1 MASASDTES
10 RPADLREQALAALLN
25 SAAGDPRRL
34 LAMHP
39 SADRLRNLLAAA
51 PASLTR
57 VIAAELGTLRGSA
70 ANIVRADVPCRG
82 ALEYYL
88 ARRQIAAR
96 PEPRPAVTA
105 TLPTV
110 PRTAPKGNAS

>member
-10 RPADLREQALAALLN
+10 RSADLREQALAALLT

-34 LAMHP
+34 VALHP
-39 SADRLRNLLAAA
+39 SADRLRTLLPSA

-57 VIAAELGTLRGSA
+57 VMAAELGTLRGSA
-70 ANIVRADVPCRG
+70 ANIIRADVPCRG

-96 PEPRPAVTA
+96 PEPRPAVLA
-105 TLPTV
+105 TLQPA
-110 PRTAPKGNAS
+110 PRAASKGNAS